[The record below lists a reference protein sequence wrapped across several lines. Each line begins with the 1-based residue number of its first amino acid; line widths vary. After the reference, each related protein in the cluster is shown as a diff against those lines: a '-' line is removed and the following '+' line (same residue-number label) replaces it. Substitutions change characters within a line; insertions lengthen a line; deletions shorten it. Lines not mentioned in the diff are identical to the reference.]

1 MALKTYIL
9 EITYDDE
16 TEEIEDIYE
25 EVEQDVRY
33 FRIGKVDMKEY
44 WDEETRGMLN
54 KMYDIGEAWDI
65 TRLID
70 KIMLFTIH

>member
-54 KMYDIGEAWDI
+54 KMYDIGEA
-65 TRLID
+65 
-70 KIMLFTIH
+70 